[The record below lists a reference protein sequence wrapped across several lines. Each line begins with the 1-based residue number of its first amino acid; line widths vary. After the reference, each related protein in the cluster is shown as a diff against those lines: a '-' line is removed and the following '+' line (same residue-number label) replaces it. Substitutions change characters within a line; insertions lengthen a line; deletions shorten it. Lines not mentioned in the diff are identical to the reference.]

1 MTVVIKRSPMEW
13 LAALGRGVLVKTDG
27 TGVCAADALNDN
39 GHVLVAPV
47 IPDTAAVVQGTTNAT
62 PDTADEIEFDYTSI
76 NVFVSAGTDGIVQFS
91 FDGGTSY
98 LSLNP
103 GESFSIDI
111 AMNSIHVKS
120 AVAGAAY
127 TVIVGSLS

>member
-1 MTVVIKRSPMEW
+1 MADIDTYAPRS
-13 LAALGRGVLVKTDG
+13 GNVLDSSGNVRNT
-27 TGVCAADALNDN
+27 ADALNDN

-76 NVFVSAGTDGIVQFS
+76 NVFVAAGTDGVVQFS
-91 FDGGTSY
+91 FDGGTTY